1 MQIYLNLNGEQV
13 GPYGIEDIQGWLRAG
28 HVKLEDQAWYD
39 GCGDWI
45 LIQDLPGIRKSA
57 AGHASSTDLIPPFE
71 AYEGTEPF
79 IFISYAHRDSEIV
92 YEEITELH
100 ESGYKIWYDEG
111 IEASNEW
118 PEEIANAV
126 IGCAVF
132 VVFVSPRSTSSVNC
146 RNEINLALNENKP
159 FLAIHL
165 EESSLPPGLRLRMGD
180 LQAILRYKLT
190 RDRYLKKVNGTLDQL
205 LSKEETAPT
214 LQAPTQ
220 PQKPRKKESFS
231 NSTQVVLEK
240 KQKGSRNLLIILG
253 SLVLVAVL
261 AFMFLPKKEDA
272 GSSYEKG
279 NDQSAGVSSGNERK
293 DDDHLGAG
301 PWVSM
306 FDGETLT
313 GWKASE
319 DDRVFAVLDG
329 NILIRG
335 TARAHLFY
343 ETVPW
348 LENFEFK
355 AQVYCYPVVNS
366 GIYFHTLYKDSGW
379 PSKGFECQILN
390 SHKNEKR
397 KTGSLYGVVDEVRTL
412 VKDNEWFEYF
422 IRVKGKKVLIKINGE
437 TTVDWTEPPTRM
449 AYQGGNFERKLGMG
463 YFALQSHPDSNVVM
477 MKDLYYRR
485 LP

>member
-1 MQIYLNLNGEQV
+1 MVQIYLNLNGEQV
-13 GPYGIEDIQGWLRAG
+13 GPYRIEDVQGWLHAG
-28 HVKLEDQAWYD
+28 HVKLDDQAWYD

-45 LIQDLPGIRKSA
+45 LIQDLPGIRKSS
-57 AGHASSTDLIPPFE
+57 AGHATSSDLIPPFE
-71 AYEGTEPF
+71 AYEGSDPF
-79 IFISYAHRDSEIV
+79 IFISYAHKDSEIV

-132 VVFVSPRSTSSVNC
+132 VVFISPRSTSSVNC

-165 EESSLPPGLRLRMGD
+165 EESDLPPGLRLRMGD
-180 LQAILRYKLT
+180 LQAILRYRLT

-205 LSKEETAPT
+205 LGRKNSKAASPSSPMQREVSHKA
-214 LQAPTQ
+214 Q
-220 PQKPRKKESFS
+220 
-231 NSTQVVLEK
+231 EK
-240 KQKGSRNLLIILG
+240 KPEPVILKPKSKGRRGLLMTLG
-253 SLVLVAVL
+253 TLVLIAVS
-261 AFMFLPKKEDA
+261 AFVFVSKKN
-272 GSSYEKG
+272 SSSSENG
-279 NDQSAGVSSGNERK
+279 NDESTNSSFGAGREMGSQE
-293 DDDHLGAG
+293 GAG

-313 GWKASE
+313 GWRASE
-319 DDRVFAVLDG
+319 DDRAFAVLNG
-329 NILIRG
+329 NILVRG

-348 LENFEFK
+348 LKDFEFK

-366 GIYFHTLYKDSGW
+366 GIYFHTLYKDIGW
-379 PSKGFECQILN
+379 PHKGFECQILN
-390 SHKNEKR
+390 THQNEKR
-397 KTGSLYGVVDEVRTL
+397 KTGSLFGVVDEVRTL

-422 IRVKGKKVLIKINGE
+422 IRVKGKRVLIKINGE
-437 TTVDWTEPPTRM
+437 TTVDWTEPPTWM
-449 AYQGGNFERKLGMG
+449 AYQERNFERKLGMG

-477 MKDLYYRR
+477 LKDLYYRR